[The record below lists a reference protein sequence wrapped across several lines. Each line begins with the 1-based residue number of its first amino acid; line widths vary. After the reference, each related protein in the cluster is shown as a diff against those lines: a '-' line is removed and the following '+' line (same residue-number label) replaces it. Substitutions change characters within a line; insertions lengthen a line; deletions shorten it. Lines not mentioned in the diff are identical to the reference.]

1 MNVST
6 SAFYAWNQQPEITDI
21 TRKREAFDI
30 KVHDIF
36 EENRKIYGSRRISK
50 ELKKLSINAGRYK
63 VRQAMARLGLEVR
76 YPKKFKV
83 TTDSDHNHSISP
95 NTLNREFKVTE
106 PNKVW
111 TTDITYLW
119 TLEGWLYVAVGDGRV
134 SPFI

>member
-1 MNVST
+1 MSVST
-6 SAFYAWNQQPEITDI
+6 SAFYAWNQQPELIDKI
-21 TRKREAFDI
+21 RKREAFDI
-30 KVHDIF
+30 KVRDIF

-50 ELKKLSINAGRYK
+50 ELKKSGINAGRYK

-95 NTLNREFKVTE
+95 NTLNREFEVTE

-111 TTDITYLW
+111 TTDITYGAPIL
-119 TLEGWLYVAVGDGRV
+119 
-134 SPFI
+134 